1 MLFKVRVKDPH
12 TGKIQGLEV
21 EAASKYEAH
30 RLAREDGREAAQLEE
45 AKAELAQWEATTAA
59 RQAEETRRLEKARQA
74 EEDRRAEPGRQAAE
88 TRRAEAARRIAA
100 VQLAEAAR
108 SAEARKAEAARQVAG
123 AASHE
128 VAANVLRYAEIVNIF
143 GVITIALSVLGGV
156 IFVASFVE
164 SAKGEAEATKVIYG
178 LALVMGGLVCGVGY
192 LTAAAVLR
200 LLVGLKA
207 DTRQLCDQVAR
218 LEQHR
223 PGSEA

>member
-21 EAASKYEAH
+21 EAASKDEAH

-164 SAKGEAEATKVIYG
+164 SAKGEATKVIYG